1 MSNAAAVSA
10 FSNAAA
16 PARKVTC
23 LTSDNE
29 KIEVDV
35 DVLRLSHTFDTM
47 YRDLGLEESGEF
59 PGDYPVKEIEAR
71 VFRKVVEWCTEHK
84 GQPDPVIEQDP
95 NTRERKWFTF
105 SDYEKKSF
113 EAPVEELEELVM
125 AANYL
130 DIKSLYYFG
139 CQSIA
144 ALIKGKSPEEI
155 RALVGLE
162 DDLTE
167 EEKAEIRKQN
177 PWCNY

>member
-1 MSNAAAVSA
+1 MSDATA
-10 FSNAAA
+10 AAA

-23 LTSDNE
+23 VTSDNE

-59 PGDYPVKEIEAR
+59 PGDYPVKEINAR
-71 VFRKVVEWCTEHK
+71 IFRKVVEWCTEHK
-84 GQPDPVIEQDP
+84 GQPDPVIDQDL
-95 NTRERKWFTF
+95 NTRERKWFTL
-105 SDYEKKSF
+105 SEYEKAF
-113 EAPVEELEELVM
+113 LNVPVNELEELVM

-130 DIKSLYYFG
+130 DIKSLYHYG

-144 ALIKGKSPEEI
+144 ARIKAMNPDEI
-155 RALVGLE
+155 RALFGIE
-162 DDLTE
+162 DDFTE
-167 EEKAEIRKQN
+167 EEKAELRKQN

>member
-1 MSNAAAVSA
+1 MASVS
-10 FSNAAA
+10 SNAAA
-16 PARKVTC
+16 PARKISC

-47 YRDLGLEESGEF
+47 YRDLGLEESGE
-59 PGDYPVKEIEAR
+59 
-71 VFRKVVEWCTEHK
+71 KVVEWCTEHK

-95 NTRERKWFTF
+95 NTRELKWFTL
-105 SDYEKKSF
+105 SDYEKAFF
-113 EAPVEELEELVM
+113 EVPVDELEELVM

-144 ALIKGKSPEEI
+144 ALIKGKSPDEI
-155 RALVGLE
+155 RALFGLE

>member
-1 MSNAAAVSA
+1 MADASAVSA
-10 FSNAAA
+10 YVAAA
-16 PARKVTC
+16 AAARKVTC

-71 VFRKVVEWCTEHK
+71 VFKKVVEWCTEHK
-84 GQPDPVIEQDP
+84 GQPDSVIEQDP
-95 NTRERKWFTF
+95 NTRERKWF
-105 SDYEKKSF
+105 SLSEYEKKF
-113 EAPVEELEELVM
+113 F
-125 AANYL
+125 
-130 DIKSLYYFG
+130 DSLYYFG

-144 ALIKGKSPEEI
+144 ALIKGKSPDEI
-155 RALVGLE
+155 RALFGLE

-167 EEKAEIRKQN
+167 EEKAEVRKQN

>member
-1 MSNAAAVSA
+1 
-10 FSNAAA
+10 
-16 PARKVTC
+16 
-23 LTSDNE
+23 
-29 KIEVDV
+29 
-35 DVLRLSHTFDTM
+35 M

-71 VFRKVVEWCTEHK
+71 VFKKVVEWCTEHK

-105 SDYEKKSF
+105 TDYEKKFF
-113 EAPVEELEELVM
+113 EVPVEELEELVM

-155 RALVGLE
+155 RALFGLE